1 MSSILFI
8 MLKSPYEY
16 SSLDHLA
23 AIGGDER
30 TGVILFE
37 DAVCFAVDKN
47 KGQELLDVTDKVYV
61 IRDDFA
67 ARGFS
72 SISSRFILI
81 DYPTAVDLIME
92 QYDQTITV

>member
-1 MSSILFI
+1 M
-8 MLKSPYEY
+8 
-16 SSLDHLA
+16 DHLA

-37 DAVCFAVDKN
+37 DAVYFAVDKN
-47 KGQELLDVTDKVYV
+47 KGQELLDVADKVYV
-61 IRDDFA
+61 MRDDFT
-67 ARGFS
+67 ARGLA
-72 SISSRFILI
+72 SISSKFLLI

>member
-37 DAVCFAVDKN
+37 DAVYFAVDKN
-47 KGQELLDVTDKVYV
+47 KGQELLDVADKVYV
-61 IRDDFA
+61 MRDDFA
-67 ARGFS
+67 ARGLA
-72 SISSRFILI
+72 SISGKFLLI